1 MKARVVMVA
10 ASAWVLALAPVALA
24 TGHEV
29 YVKYGEGVNAIPWWP
44 HPDPKYPS
52 ARCQMLF
59 DSSYIE
65 YAGTV
70 TEFQLE
76 KSDANS
82 AEFYN
87 VKFYLCHTGLTSLT
101 PTFSQ
106 NYGGNTPTMVASFA
120 TYKVPAVVGPYPI
133 PMAETFAYN
142 NVDNLLFE
150 VTWESSDKT
159 NIMCRIKNGSVANH
173 RCFVWDYKGETGTPD
188 IIAYNA
194 LIVFDKYEAVVPAS
208 LGRIKTLYR

>member
-1 MKARVVMVA
+1 MRLSAYTAILAGGTLA
-10 ASAWVLALAPVALA
+10 AAAPALA

-29 YVKYGEGVNAIPWWP
+29 YVKYGESMNAIPWWP
-44 HPDPKYPS
+44 HPTLTS
-52 ARCQMLF
+52 MRCQMLY
-59 DSSYIE
+59 DNSYIS

-82 AEFYN
+82 ATFYD
-87 VKFYLCHTGLTSLT
+87 VKFYLCHTNLASLT
-101 PTFSQ
+101 PVFQQ
-106 NYGGNTPTMVASFA
+106 NYGGNTPKMVASFA
-120 TYKVPAVVGPYPI
+120 TYKVPAVEGPYPI
-133 PMAETFAYN
+133 PVAETFPYN

-159 NIMCRIKNGSVANH
+159 NVMCRLKNGSAANH
-173 RCFVWDYKGETGTPD
+173 RCFAWDYKAEAGTPD

-194 LIVFDKYEAVVPAS
+194 LIVFDTYPGVVPAS
-208 LGRIKTLYR
+208 LGRVKVLYR

>member
-1 MKARVVMVA
+1 MVA
-10 ASAWVLALAPVALA
+10 AAAAWVLALAAAALA
-24 TGHEV
+24 TGREV
-29 YVKYGEGVNAIPWWP
+29 YVKYGESMNAIPWWP
-44 HPDPKYPS
+44 HPTLLS
-52 ARCQMLF
+52 MRCQMLY
-59 DSSYIE
+59 DNSYIN

-76 KSDANS
+76 KSDGNS

-87 VKFYLCHTGLTSLT
+87 VKFYLCHTSLTSLT
-101 PTFSQ
+101 PTFNQ
-106 NYGGNTPTMVASFA
+106 NYGGNTPKMVASFA

-150 VTWESSDKT
+150 VTWESSDK
-159 NIMCRIKNGSVANH
+159 
-173 RCFVWDYKGETGTPD
+173 
-188 IIAYNA
+188 NA

>member
-1 MKARVVMVA
+1 MKRCNIA
-10 ASAWVLALAPVALA
+10 AAALTAALALAPAVLA

-29 YVKYGEGVNAIPWWP
+29 YVKYGEGMNAIPWWP
-44 HPDPKYPS
+44 NPTLPS
-52 ARCQMLF
+52 IRCQMLY
-59 DSSYIE
+59 DSSYIN

-87 VKFYLCHTGLTSLT
+87 VKFYLCHTNLSALTAN
-101 PTFSQ
+101 FAQ

-120 TYKVPAVVGPYPI
+120 TYEVPAVEGPYPI

-159 NIMCRIKNGSVANH
+159 NIMCRVKNGSAANH
-173 RCFVWDYKGETGTPD
+173 RCFAWDYQAEAGTPD

-194 LIVFDKYEAVVPAS
+194 LIVFDKYAGVVPAS

>member
-1 MKARVVMVA
+1 MKGSFVMVA
-10 ASAWVLALAPVALA
+10 ALAWVSALGPAALA
-24 TGHEV
+24 TGQEV
-29 YVKYGEGVNAIPWWP
+29 YVKYGESMNAIPWWP
-44 HPDPKYPS
+44 HPTLPS
-52 ARCQMLF
+52 VRCQMLY
-59 DSSYIE
+59 DNSYIN

-76 KSDANS
+76 KSDGNS
-82 AEFYN
+82 ATFYD

-101 PTFSQ
+101 PTFAQ

-133 PMAETFAYN
+133 PMSETFAYN

-150 VTWESSDKT
+150 VTWESSDKS
-159 NIMCRIKNGSVANH
+159 NIMCRVKNGSAANH
-173 RCFVWDYKGETGTPD
+173 RCFAWDYKAEVGTPD

-194 LIVFDKYEAVVPAS
+194 LIVFDKYPGVAPAS

>member
-1 MKARVVMVA
+1 MRTVIVTFA
-10 ASAWVLALAPVALA
+10 AAALCAGSAFA
-24 TGHEV
+24 TGHAV
-29 YVKYGEGVNAIPWWP
+29 YILNGSTGSTYPWYSPNEGM
-44 HPDPKYPS
+44 
-52 ARCQMLF
+52 RCQMLF
-59 DSSYIE
+59 DRDKID
-65 YAGTV
+65 YAGTI
-70 TEFQLE
+70 TEFELE
-76 KSDANS
+76 KQVYVG
-82 AEFYN
+82 EYGN
-87 VKFYLCHTGLTSLT
+87 VKFYLCHTNLTSLT
-101 PTFSQ
+101 PIFKQ

-173 RCFVWDYKGETGTPD
+173 RCFAWDYKAEAGTPD

-194 LIVFDKYEAVVPAS
+194 LIVFDKYPGVAPAS
-208 LGRIKTLYR
+208 FGRLKALFR

>member
-1 MKARVVMVA
+1 MRLSTYTAILA
-10 ASAWVLALAPVALA
+10 AGTFAAAPAALA

-29 YVKYGEGVNAIPWWP
+29 YVKYGEGMNAIPWWP
-44 HPDPKYPS
+44 HPTLLS
-52 ARCQMLF
+52 ARCQMLY
-59 DSSYIE
+59 DNSYIN

-70 TEFQLE
+70 TEFHLE

-87 VKFYLCHTGLTSLT
+87 VKFYLCHTNLTALT
-101 PTFSQ
+101 PVFQQ
-106 NYGGNTPTMVASFA
+106 NYGGNTPKMVASFA
-120 TYKVPAVVGPYPI
+120 TYKVPAVEGPYPI

-150 VTWESSDKT
+150 VTWESSDKS
-159 NIMCRIKNGSVANH
+159 NIMCRVKNGSAANH

-188 IIAYNA
+188 IVAYNA
-194 LIVFDKYEAVVPAS
+194 LIVFDKYPGVVPAS
-208 LGRIKTLYR
+208 LGRVKVLYR